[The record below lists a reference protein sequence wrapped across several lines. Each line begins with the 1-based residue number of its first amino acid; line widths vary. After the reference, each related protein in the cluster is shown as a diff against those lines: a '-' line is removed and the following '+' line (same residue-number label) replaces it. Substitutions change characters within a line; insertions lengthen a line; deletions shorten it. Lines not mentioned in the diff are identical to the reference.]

1 MIIPVMNSKRR
12 AQPKTGPD
20 AEPEIA
26 ALAQRIGSNIKRLR
40 RERHLTQTELARRI
54 GMPPPA
60 LNAVEKGSHVPA
72 GRTLYLVAKML
83 GVTANDLFEI
93 PDPETLSPVA
103 WLPVEGLED
112 NTPPP
117 HIHALARAYLTL
129 EDLCNV
135 PRRPTI
141 PLHPAFDISEKGMA
155 DLAAV
160 MRHHLGVTHAIIFDY
175 LELLE
180 NAGIRILFCDL
191 PNNIES
197 LSAFDPLHTN
207 AFIFVSSSLST
218 VPERQLFRLIYELG
232 RVLLHARWANTGQTL
247 KLKRQTR
254 MPKFFAGHF
263 LMPDS
268 AVRATVRRLG
278 VSPDSWDFDLLCR
291 IKTRFGVSA
300 ESFLYTLND
309 LKLIKPRLSE
319 SILKQLYAHY
329 EATGYS
335 EPGQRFRRLNPNAA
349 FLDLLHIA
357 TQRGVSDPEQAKE
370 LEQIGELIIK
380 YGQQSDASSVCATQK
395 TDRNNSRRTGR
406 EDSPVAR
413 LYPASIGNEA
423 ELDEFLKALRKRLS
437 KIISDGG
444 TVVLE

>member
-1 MIIPVMNSKRR
+1 MIIPVMNTRR
-12 AQPKTGPD
+12 RPQSRTGPV

-26 ALAQRIGSNIKRLR
+26 ALAQRIGANIKRLR

-60 LNAVEKGSHVPA
+60 FNAVENGAHVPA
-72 GRTLYLVAKML
+72 GRTLYLLAKML
-83 GVTANDLFEI
+83 GVTANDLFDV
-93 PDPETLSPVA
+93 PDPETLTPVA
-103 WLPVEGLED
+103 WLPLEGVED
-112 NTPPP
+112 STPPP
-117 HIHALARAYLTL
+117 HIHALARACLTI

-135 PRRPTI
+135 PKRPTI
-141 PLHPAFDISEKGMA
+141 PLYPAFEISEKGMA

-191 PNNIES
+191 PNNVES
-197 LSAFDPLHTN
+197 MSAFDPLHAN
-207 AFIFVSSSLST
+207 AFIFISRDLAA

-232 RVLLHARWANTGQTL
+232 RILLHARWANTGQAL

-263 LMPDS
+263 LMPES

-278 VSPDSWDFDLLCR
+278 VSPDTWDFDLLCR

-319 SILKQLYAHY
+319 SIRQQLFAHY
-329 EATGYS
+329 EATDYS
-335 EPGQRFRRLNPNAA
+335 EPGERYRRLNPNAA

-357 TQRGVSDPEQAKE
+357 RHSVQNDPEHVTE
-370 LEQIGELIIK
+370 IETINELIAK
-380 YGQQSDASSVCATQK
+380 HGQV
-395 TDRNNSRRTGR
+395 
-406 EDSPVAR
+406 
-413 LYPASIGNEA
+413 
-423 ELDEFLKALRKRLS
+423 
-437 KIISDGG
+437 
-444 TVVLE
+444 